1 MVELDGHQRGVWI
14 PRVGHKQ
21 MNTLT
26 MASGKKQWRDRA
38 NNGDQASHA
47 QRNNGEGPE
56 RMATLP
62 FNRGKEWRKRERI
75 TAGQGT
81 GWGPSPS
88 KEWRADRWVRDL
100 RCLLMRFSL
109 FCTTC

>member
-21 MNTLT
+21 MNALT

-47 QRNNGEGPE
+47 QRNNGEGQE
-56 RMATLP
+56 TMATLP
-62 FNRGKEWRKRERI
+62 FNRGEEWRKRETHNRRSEDRVR
-75 TAGQGT
+75 AVPVKRMACRPLGQG
-81 GWGPSPS
+81 
-88 KEWRADRWVRDL
+88 AQV
-100 RCLLMRFSL
+100 FVNAI
-109 FCTTC
+109 